1 MLVVVG
7 GRRSGGE
14 GGAGRLQEA
23 AEELW
28 MKVEEHSVERR
39 IIEDERRWR
48 GEGVGGFVRKGR
60 SDGVEEIHLE
70 RDRISSIE
78 VKFHQS

>member
-1 MLVVVG
+1 MGHAPDAWHMSRRRLGAWLLVVVG

-39 IIEDERRWR
+39 IIEDERR
-48 GEGVGGFVRKGR
+48 
-60 SDGVEEIHLE
+60 
-70 RDRISSIE
+70 
-78 VKFHQS
+78 